1 MDLEVGRVDIV
12 SAGMLS
18 SIGHSCI
25 ELVHELNYAF
35 VRLVNETFVCIVS
48 EISLQRAISLHEI
61 IMGIK
66 DPSVFVSL
74 IWCLGDETS
83 LEADIVEN
91 GNTLVLDGAVVFN
104 PYWKS
109 LGLIGV
115 IGFGS
120 CPFLSSDMDILELDA
135 TGSSGVSAH
144 LGTALQS
151 EVNKLWHSAIQRYL
165 F

>member
-1 MDLEVGRVDIV
+1 
-12 SAGMLS
+12 
-18 SIGHSCI
+18 
-25 ELVHELNYAF
+25 
-35 VRLVNETFVCIVS
+35 
-48 EISLQRAISLHEI
+48 
-61 IMGIK
+61 MGIK
-66 DPSVFVSL
+66 DPSVFIGL

-115 IGFGS
+115 IGFGG

-135 TGSSGVSAH
+135 TGSSSVSAH
-144 LGTALQS
+144 LGTALHS
-151 EVNKLWHSAIQRYL
+151 EVNKLWHSALQKIFIL
-165 F
+165 N